1 MGIQD
6 RVLSFCSGLY
16 KMVPTFIWKR
26 KKDDWGRAG
35 KQTHSLDC
43 VRGQCFSDSL
53 FECSSLSLFQSRL
66 LMEELVNFTER
77 VPKAHLPPCGR
88 TRTFSGEQGAVYSP
102 WPLWG
107 QGKGLA
113 SSLKCFLVFCLV
125 YAVRTKILF
134 SLCLI
139 QPTDFERQPCH
150 MQGSMLGLGV
160 F

>member
-1 MGIQD
+1 MEIQD
-6 RVLSFCSGLY
+6 RVLSFCLGLY
-16 KMVPTFIWKR
+16 KMVPTFIWNR
-26 KKDDWGRAG
+26 KKGDWGQAG
-35 KQTHSLDC
+35 KQTRSLDC
-43 VRGQCFSDSL
+43 VRVQCFSDSL

-66 LMEELVNFTER
+66 LMEELVNFIER
-77 VPKAHLPPCGR
+77 VPKAQSASLWKNKDIQRWAEGGLLDL
-88 TRTFSGEQGAVYSP
+88 TIVGAGE
-102 WPLWG
+102 
-107 QGKGLA
+107 GL
-113 SSLKCFLVFCLV
+113 SKQSQCFLVFCLV